1 MSNQIFD
8 SPELETQFSDSDKE
22 SAMPEQGEELILG
35 KFKNQDEL
43 IKAYRESEKLIT
55 KSREELKAAQRLS
68 QFGDI
73 PPGTYEFCGEIDR
86 ILSENNAEIMFD
98 DVMDYFFE
106 NPELLA
112 LDNQT
117 ALSFAF
123 KNLKGVNKMKS
134 VNDATASGLNN
145 DFRRNV
151 NDYLNILPPEL
162 ITGQGGELY
171 TTPQK
176 EPKTFEEAG
185 EMFMNML
192 KK

>member
-8 SPELETQFSDSDKE
+8 SPEPERLFSGLDKE
-22 SAMPEQGEELILG
+22 SAMPEQSEELILG

-43 IKAYRESEKLIT
+43 IKAYHESEKLIT

-86 ILSENNAEIMFD
+86 ILSENNAESMFD
-98 DVMDYFFE
+98 DVMDYFYE
-106 NPELLA
+106 NPELLD
-112 LDNQT
+112 LNNQT
-117 ALSFAF
+117 ALSFALR
-123 KNLKGVNKMKS
+123 NMKG
-134 VNDATASGLNN
+134 DGAASGRNN
-145 DFRRNV
+145 NFRRNV

-192 KK
+192 